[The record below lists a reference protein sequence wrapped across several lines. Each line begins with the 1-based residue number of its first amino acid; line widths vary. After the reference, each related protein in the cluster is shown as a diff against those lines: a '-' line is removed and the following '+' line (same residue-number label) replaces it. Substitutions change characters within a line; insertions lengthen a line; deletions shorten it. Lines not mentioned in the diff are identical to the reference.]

1 MLAEQARQ
9 DQITQDLANAATNGY
24 KPDRVAQRSFAETLL
39 ENSSTHQAIGKLG
52 NGPQIGV
59 SKTNFAQ
66 GSLQETGSALDF
78 AISGEGFF
86 AVSTTKGV
94 RYTRDGSFQSN
105 GSGQLVD
112 QFGNPVLGV
121 NGKPVKLSADGTVDA
136 SAVGCFS
143 LNNPRKAGDGQF
155 TGTQAGPGTGQV
167 GSGVLEASGVDA
179 SRTMIEMMA
188 SLRAYEAGQKA
199 ISAID
204 QTLQA
209 AAQQAA
215 NVPA

>member
-9 DQITQDLANAATNGY
+9 DQITQDLANSATNGY

-39 ENSSTHQAIGKLG
+39 ENSQTHQSIGKLG

-66 GSLQETGSALDF
+66 APLKDTGAPLDF

-86 AVSTTKGV
+86 GVATARGV
-94 RYTRDGSFQSN
+94 RYTRDGSFQSDA
-105 GSGQLVD
+105 SGQLAD
-112 QFGNPVLGV
+112 QFGNPVLGKD
-121 NGKPVKLSADGTVDA
+121 NKPVKLSADGTVDA
-136 SAVGCFS
+136 SKVGCFKVT
-143 LNNPRKAGDGQF
+143 NPQKAGDGQF
-155 TGTQAGPGTGQV
+155 TGTAAGQDRGEV
-167 GSGVLEASGVDA
+167 NSGVVETSGVDA
-179 SRTMIEMMA
+179 SRTMIDMMA

-204 QTLQA
+204 QTLQS

-215 NVPA
+215 NTPA